1 MRKII
6 RESKAVKEEANK
18 TVKTVAELMAET
30 SIKFETGHSI
40 KEMSEGIAEYL
51 NLYKPELRQRAR
63 ELGRGC
69 GGRLLDETIIKY
81 MTVTGKGV
89 SKFDMQNILL
99 TAECGR
105 TDVNG
110 YCSTFASS
118 KDVESK
124 VGCPLRVKRFR
135 DNGLYCVEPIS
146 IAASA

>member
-6 RESKAVKEEANK
+6 RENKAVKN
-18 TVKTVAELMAET
+18 VKTVAELMAET
-30 SIKFETGHSI
+30 SVQFQTGHSI

-99 TAECGR
+99 IAECGR

-118 KDVESK
+118 KDSESK
-124 VGCPLRVKRFR
+124 AGCPMRVKRYR
-135 DNGLYCVEPIS
+135 DNGLFHVEPIAMLS
-146 IAASA
+146 VLNQ